1 MSNKIL
7 ICVSKTGGGHHS
19 AANAIK
25 AALQELTTKKHGTAC
40 EVVIADVIEHT
51 NPIHTFFVVLY
62 NFLLRHKQSWMK
74 YYIALIEK
82 FKPDN
87 SAIGY
92 WLASGVVKR
101 LLIQTAPAIVVSV
114 HPMTNHY
121 LARAMKAV
129 RLPSNPQLMVV
140 VVDPNANLWTG
151 WACKD
156 ASITV
161 APNILAEQR
170 LVQLGVDAD
179 KIVTIGMPVDPR
191 FLKPPT
197 QSRESLLSELGL
209 NPDMLT
215 ICMTAG
221 RAGGGSIAKIYQ
233 ALGDVRKIIQVI
245 VVCGKNDQLFEEI
258 ELLSTQMPFA
268 TKVLPELPSLSDAMS
283 ACDLM
288 VTKAGGL
295 TTFEAVAR
303 RLPMAIDQLTEP
315 MPQEAGTAAML
326 IETGLAH
333 PINTPYDVVAIV
345 EALQHNPNRDKI
357 VLPTKYNLNRTD
369 AVYEIA
375 ELIITHCDRQ
385 SQNLANGIKISAT

>member
-7 ICVSKTGGGHHS
+7 ICVSNTGGGHHS

-25 AALQELTTKKHGTAC
+25 AALQELTIKKLGTAC

-51 NPIHTFFVVLY
+51 NPIHTFFVLLY

-74 YYIALIEK
+74 YYIALIER

-101 LLIQTAPAIVVSV
+101 LLIKTDPAIVVSV

-121 LARAMKAV
+121 LARAIKAV
-129 RLPSNPQLMVV
+129 KLTPQPQLMVV

-151 WACKD
+151 WGCKD

-191 FLKPPT
+191 FLKPPV
-197 QSRESLLSELGL
+197 QSGESLLRELGL
-209 NPDMLT
+209 NPDILT
-215 ICMTAG
+215 VCMSAG
-221 RAGGGSIAKIYQ
+221 SAGGGSIAKIYQ
-233 ALGDVRKIIQVI
+233 ALGDVRKVIQVI
-245 VVCGKNDQLFEEI
+245 VVCGKNEQLFEEI

-283 ACDLM
+283 ACDLL

-295 TTFEAVAR
+295 TTYEAVAR

-326 IETGLAH
+326 IETELAS
-333 PINTPYDVVAIV
+333 PIDHPYDIVAIV
-345 EALQHNPNRDKI
+345 ETLQHNENRAQI
-357 VLPTKYNLNRTD
+357 ELPSKYNLNTTD
-369 AVYEIA
+369 AVYQIA
-375 ELIITHCDRQ
+375 ELILSRCQ
-385 SQNLANGIKISAT
+385 STNKTQILTEA

>member
-7 ICVSKTGGGHHS
+7 ICVSNTGGGHHS
-19 AANAIK
+19 AANALK
-25 AALQELTTKKHGTAC
+25 AAIEELTAKQHAANPYQ
-40 EVVIADVIEHT
+40 VVIADVIEHT
-51 NPIHTFFVVLY
+51 NPIHTFFVWLY

-74 YYIALIEK
+74 YYIALIER

-101 LLIQTAPAIVVSV
+101 LLVKTDPAIVVSV

-121 LARAMKAV
+121 LARAMQAV
-129 RLPSNPQLMVV
+129 NLTHHPALMVV

-151 WACKD
+151 WACKG
-156 ASITV
+156 AALTV
-161 APNILAEQR
+161 APNSLAQDR
-170 LVQLGVDAD
+170 LVQLGVDAN

-191 FLKPPT
+191 FLHAPL
-197 QSRESLLSELGL
+197 QSRESLLTELGL
-209 NPDMLT
+209 NADLLT
-215 ICMTAG
+215 ICLTAG
-221 RAGGGSIAKIYQ
+221 WAGGGSIAKIYQ
-233 ALGDVRKIIQVI
+233 ALGDVRKAIQVL
-245 VVCGKNDQLFEEI
+245 VVCGNNEELFEEI
-258 ELLSTQMPFA
+258 QLLSTQMPFA

-283 ACDLM
+283 ACDLL

-315 MPQEAGTAAML
+315 MPQESGTAQML
-326 IETGLAH
+326 IETHLASA
-333 PINTPYDVVAIV
+333 INHPYDIVAIV
-345 EALQHNPNRDKI
+345 EALEHQANRERLP
-357 VLPTKYNLNRTD
+357 LPTEYNLNRTE

-375 ELIITHCDRQ
+375 EIILSMCQKSTQ
-385 SQNLANGIKISAT
+385 TKMLTEA